1 MTYSS
6 WATDHLK
13 SRQAIQQKLEA
24 KGLTPEQV
32 VDYFNYDIMSV
43 NKPNFCP
50 LYAQG
55 KKCHNVSYLN
65 CYLCACPHFKY
76 SDDSLYQKDSKK
88 IFSECTINSRFATDF
103 EFENDVHCNCADCTI
118 PHTKKAALKAY
129 EHLPKVNDTCS
140 ILEFIRSFQLSDI
153 LGRYKL
159 F

>member
-1 MTYSS
+1 VTYSS

-13 SRQAIQQKLEA
+13 SRQAIQHKLEA

-32 VDYFNYDIMSV
+32 VDYFNYDNMITHE
-43 NKPNFCP
+43 PDFCP

-55 KKCHNVSYLN
+55 KKCHDVNYLN
-65 CYLCACPHFKY
+65 CYLCACPHFNY
-76 SDDSLYQKDSKK
+76 SDDSLYQKGTKS
-88 IFSECTINSRFATDF
+88 IFSECTINSRFAS
-103 EFENDVHCNCADCTI
+103 EFEYENNVHCNCAACTI

-129 EHLPKVNDTCS
+129 EHLPKVEDTFS
-140 ILEFIRSFQLSDI
+140 LLEFIRSFQLSDI